1 MAAGPSPDELRAV
14 GRSLGLDVVGFTTAE
29 PFADTR
35 RVLEERKEAGLHG
48 GMQFTYRNP
57 ARSTD
62 PTRTMAGA
70 RTLVVGARRYLRRP
84 PGDVGA
90 GDRPAG
96 RRPGGRVA
104 RYAWSD
110 YYGPLRDGLG
120 GIAER
125 LRSSG
130 HRAMVLADD
139 NALVDRAA
147 AVRAGLGWYGN
158 NTTVLIP
165 GMGSWYVIGAVLTD
179 AVLADDVLTDDGL
192 VDDGP
197 GDPAADEPP
206 TGSGRRV
213 NAAVTAGCGPCRRCL
228 PACPTGA
235 IVSPGVL
242 DARRC
247 LAWLVQAPGVLPA
260 EYREAVGD
268 RIYGCDDCQDVCPV
282 NRIGERRH
290 PPAEAEPEAEPA
302 VDVLELLAAS
312 DDEILARWGRWY
324 IAERRPRYLRRNALI
339 VLGNTGDPKDPA
351 VLSAVAAA
359 LAADDGLLRAHA
371 VWAAARLGRPDLAA
385 GLAGDPDPEVRA
397 EVASIDRVGVRP
409 G

>member
-1 MAAGPSPDELRAV
+1 M
-14 GRSLGLDVVGFTTAE
+14 GFTTAE

-35 RVLEERKEAGLHG
+35 RVLEERKAAGLHG

-62 PTRTMAGA
+62 PTRTMVGA
-70 RTLVVGARRYLRRP
+70 RTLVVGACRYLRRP

-90 GDRPAG
+90 GDRPGGG
-96 RRPGGRVA
+96 RPRGRVA

-179 AVLADDVLTDDGL
+179 AVLVDDGL

-197 GDPAADEPP
+197 TGAVLADAVLVDDGPGDPAAADEPP

-213 NAAVTAGCGPCRRCL
+213 DAAVAAVAAVTAGCGPCRRCL

-324 IAERRPRYLRRNALI
+324 IAERRPRYLRRNGLI

-359 LAADDGLLRAHA
+359 LASDDGLLRAHA

-385 GLAGDPDPEVRA
+385 GLAADPDPKVRA
-397 EVASIDRVGVRP
+397 EVASIDRVGVRS